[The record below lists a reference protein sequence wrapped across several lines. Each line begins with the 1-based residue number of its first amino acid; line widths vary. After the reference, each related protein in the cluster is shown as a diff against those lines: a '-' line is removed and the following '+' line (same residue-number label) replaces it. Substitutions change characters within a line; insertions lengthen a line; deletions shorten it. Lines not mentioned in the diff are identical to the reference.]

1 MCTQGFALISGT
13 LHAQVFKSQVGV
25 LFAAVLALLVGI
37 GCENAQ
43 ETEHDAPRDVEQTA
57 DAGDGG
63 GAADGAAGDS
73 SDTIIGDTVDVATG
87 DTKICPE
94 GKQIEGCPCKN
105 QLPGQRFGCCFG
117 PNVGLACEN
126 GLGSYA
132 WTRIADC
139 CTTEAPYCGDKPP
152 SGKDALCDS
161 KTFP

>member
-1 MCTQGFALISGT
+1 MLLNTRWSNTKLWASASLLT
-13 LHAQVFKSQVGV
+13 
-25 LFAAVLALLVGI
+25 ALLA
-37 GCENAQ
+37 CSCTDPAP
-43 ETEHDAPRDVEQTA
+43 TEHDASRDVEQTA

-63 GAADGAAGDS
+63 GVGDGTAADA
-73 SDTIIGDTVDVATG
+73 SDTIIGDTVDVGTA
-87 DTKICPE
+87 DAKSCPE

-139 CTTEAPYCGDKPP
+139 CTQEAPYCGDKPP

-161 KTFP
+161 KAFP